1 MREQWK
7 TIEGYN
13 YQVSSKGRIRNKTT
27 KVVKKTFIN
36 ERGYVVVSLYKE
48 KKLKTFRVHRLVA
61 SAFIENPNN
70 NPEINHKDEDKTNNQ
85 LTNLEWCTR
94 EYNLAYGTRGLRQ
107 SQTMKETKFCLLLN
121 GKVTNFKKKV
131 SFIKN

>member
-70 NPEINHKDEDKTNNQ
+70 NPEINHKDEDKTNNHV
-85 LTNLEWCTR
+85 TNLEWCTR

-107 SQTMKETKFCLLLN
+107 SQTMKENQILSL
-121 GKVTNFKKKV
+121 
-131 SFIKN
+131 IEW